1 MKILVAEKLSEH
13 RYKTPEGYLICV
25 DSILARTG
33 KQTYKRSEIFGDDDE
48 RLIEVDRKAEEVF
61 SPETMA
67 SFENKPIC
75 VEHPDVDVN
84 SGNISEF
91 AVGFVRDIHKG
102 EYEGE
107 PVMLGTLV
115 ITDAKTVEEIEE
127 GKHTDLSCGYD
138 CDIDDSENPQQRNI
152 RGNHVALCEQ
162 GRAGIA
168 RIMDSVDDEESTYT
182 EVTKNLEKEA
192 KKDMSWLDSVIDEYN
207 SRNDLS
213 KVLHSLSKMY
223 SNDPGIEYV
232 IKTLRLSNFEP
243 VIEKINGWNKNR
255 NVPGEYVKEYT
266 VQVKSR
272 LDSKKYE
279 ILVELYADSPEWRV
293 KEINSYITRNLK
305 DSKEIIKDS
314 KRITDFDDTPRNVR
328 VVKEFIEK
336 NGNKFSKS
344 KDADKILDYIKMKTG
359 IRNADYGDVIYI
371 IKNYTRAEITDSVK
385 DAEQL
390 YAVEFSYDGDSRSD
404 YLGHVNVRAKSEQD
418 ALTKAKRWAVEHYD
432 NPGFFK
438 ITSTKYT
445 NVETIDVIKDA
456 KYVIMHP
463 RKNLYLT
470 VGAKTWSDESSPM
483 IKKFDSEK
491 EAEEYA
497 KKNTSDFRIAVFDSV
512 KDAKTEYVFNYH
524 DTYHGTR
531 DKMRVDAK
539 NLDEAI
545 REFGKTV
552 ALGGFGTANIYV
564 VSVSPNDGY
573 IRAYGKLSEMLKQ
586 KWTRDSVKDST
597 YKVEYISSG
606 AEIYPIV
613 EVDAASELE
622 AVETVR
628 KKDKKYIRLISVK
641 KKDSA
646 KTLDSKKLLS
656 IVRAV
661 KSIKSNDAKETKLT
675 FTPTNDVAN
684 ADMTNT
690 LIGALVSSG
699 VDYHSAKKNA
709 GKYSIVIIG
718 DNNAVHKAKLI
729 IENIGFFS
737 KWS

>member
-48 RLIEVDRKAEEVF
+48 RLVEVDRKAEEVF

-115 ITDAKTVEEIEE
+115 ITDAKTIEEIEE

-168 RIMDSVDDEESTYT
+168 RIMDSVKDEESTYT

-192 KKDMSWLDSVIDEYN
+192 NKDMSWLDSV
-207 SRNDLS
+207 
-213 KVLHSLSKMY
+213 
-223 SNDPGIEYV
+223 
-232 IKTLRLSNFEP
+232 
-243 VIEKINGWNKNR
+243 
-255 NVPGEYVKEYT
+255 
-266 VQVKSR
+266 
-272 LDSKKYE
+272 
-279 ILVELYADSPEWRV
+279 
-293 KEINSYITRNLK
+293 
-305 DSKEIIKDS
+305 IKDS

-344 KDADKILDYIKMKTG
+344 KDADKILDYIKIKTG
-359 IRNADYGDVIYI
+359 IRNADYGDVLYI
-371 IKNYTRAEITDSVK
+371 IKEYTRAEITDSVK
-385 DAEQL
+385 DAEQTFRVL
-390 YAVEFSYDGDSRSD
+390 ATVPGDYDDEPGF
-404 YLGHVNVRAKSEQD
+404 HIIFNVKANSENE
-418 ALTKAKRWAVEHYD
+418 AIEKAKKYAEKTPAYRFAWA
-432 NPGFFK
+432 
-438 ITSTKYT
+438 
-445 NVETIDVIKDA
+445 
-456 KYVIMHP
+456 
-463 RKNLYLT
+463 
-470 VGAKTWSDESSPM
+470 
-483 IKKFDSEK
+483 
-491 EAEEYA
+491 
-497 KKNTSDFRIAVFDSV
+497 FRIAKSNQRARIERNVDSV

-531 DKMRVDAK
+531 DKMRVDAN

-545 REFGKTV
+545 REFGKTM

-573 IRAYGKLSEMLKQ
+573 MRAYGKLSEMLKQ
-586 KWTRDSVKDST
+586 KWTR
-597 YKVEYISSG
+597 
-606 AEIYPIV
+606 
-613 EVDAASELE
+613 
-622 AVETVR
+622 
-628 KKDKKYIRLISVK
+628 
-641 KKDSA
+641 DSA

-675 FTPTNDVAN
+675 FTPTNDVIN
-684 ADMTNT
+684 IDMTNT
-690 LIGALVSSG
+690 LVGKLVSSG
-699 VDYHSAKKNA
+699 IDYHSAKKNA
-709 GKYSIVIIG
+709 GKYSVVIIG
-718 DNNAVHKAKLI
+718 DNSTVHKAKLI

>member
-115 ITDAKTVEEIEE
+115 ITDAKTIEEIEE

-168 RIMDSVDDEESTYT
+168 RIMDSVKDEESTYT

-192 KKDMSWLDSVIDEYN
+192 KKDMSWLD
-207 SRNDLS
+207 
-213 KVLHSLSKMY
+213 
-223 SNDPGIEYV
+223 
-232 IKTLRLSNFEP
+232 
-243 VIEKINGWNKNR
+243 
-255 NVPGEYVKEYT
+255 T
-266 VQVKSR
+266 VV
-272 LDSKKYE
+272 
-279 ILVELYADSPEWRV
+279 
-293 KEINSYITRNLK
+293 
-305 DSKEIIKDS
+305 KDS

-359 IRNADYGDVIYI
+359 IRNADYGDVLYI
-371 IKNYTRAEITDSVK
+371 IKEYTRAEITDSAK
-385 DAEQL
+385 DEQL
-390 YAVEFSYDGDSRSD
+390 YAVEFSYDGDSWSD

-418 ALTKAKRWAVEHYD
+418 ALTKAKRWAVKHYD

-438 ITSTKYT
+438 IASTKYT
-445 NVETIDVIKDA
+445 NVETIDVI
-456 KYVIMHP
+456 
-463 RKNLYLT
+463 
-470 VGAKTWSDESSPM
+470 
-483 IKKFDSEK
+483 
-491 EAEEYA
+491 
-497 KKNTSDFRIAVFDSV
+497 

-531 DKMRVDAK
+531 DKMRVDAN

-545 REFGKTV
+545 REFGKTM

-586 KWTRDSVKDST
+586 KWTRDS
-597 YKVEYISSG
+597 
-606 AEIYPIV
+606 
-613 EVDAASELE
+613 
-622 AVETVR
+622 
-628 KKDKKYIRLISVK
+628 
-641 KKDSA
+641 A

-675 FTPTNDVAN
+675 FTPTNDVIN
-684 ADMTNT
+684 IDMTNT
-690 LIGALVSSG
+690 LVGKLVSSG
-699 VDYHSAKKNA
+699 IDYHSAKKNA
-709 GKYSIVIIG
+709 GKYSVVIIG
-718 DNNAVHKAKLI
+718 DNSAVHKAKLI

>member
-33 KQTYKRSEIFGDDDE
+33 KQTYNRSEIFGDSENDG
-48 RLIEVDRKAEEVF
+48 LIEVDRKAEEVF

-67 SFENKPIC
+67 SFENKPVC

-115 ITDAKTVEEIEE
+115 ITDAKTIEEIEE

-168 RIMDSVDDEESTYT
+168 RIMDSVKDEESTYT

-192 KKDMSWLDSVIDEYN
+192 KKDMSWLDSV
-207 SRNDLS
+207 
-213 KVLHSLSKMY
+213 
-223 SNDPGIEYV
+223 
-232 IKTLRLSNFEP
+232 
-243 VIEKINGWNKNR
+243 
-255 NVPGEYVKEYT
+255 
-266 VQVKSR
+266 
-272 LDSKKYE
+272 
-279 ILVELYADSPEWRV
+279 
-293 KEINSYITRNLK
+293 
-305 DSKEIIKDS
+305 IKDS

-359 IRNADYGDVIYI
+359 IRNADYGDVMYI
-371 IKNYTRAEITDSVK
+371 IKEYTRAEIMDSVKNIEDNIKKYAKDKHGKTFTLEETEGGKVKATNMSGREKIFSGWKEAEEEFRKRGITILDSFYDIVEDSVK
-385 DAEQL
+385 DAEQTFRVL
-390 YAVEFSYDGDSRSD
+390 ATVPGDYDDEPGFNIIF
-404 YLGHVNVRAKSEQD
+404 NVKANSENE
-418 ALTKAKRWAVEHYD
+418 AIEKAKKYAEKTPAYRFAWAFRLAEH
-432 NPGFFK
+432 NQHTR
-438 ITSTKYT
+438 IER
-445 NVETIDVIKDA
+445 NV
-456 KYVIMHP
+456 
-463 RKNLYLT
+463 
-470 VGAKTWSDESSPM
+470 
-483 IKKFDSEK
+483 
-491 EAEEYA
+491 
-497 KKNTSDFRIAVFDSV
+497 DSV

-531 DKMRVDAK
+531 DKMRVDAN

-545 REFGKTV
+545 REFGKTM

-573 IRAYGKLSEMLKQ
+573 MRAYGKLSEMLKQ
-586 KWTRDSVKDST
+586 KWTR
-597 YKVEYISSG
+597 
-606 AEIYPIV
+606 
-613 EVDAASELE
+613 
-622 AVETVR
+622 
-628 KKDKKYIRLISVK
+628 
-641 KKDSA
+641 DSA

-675 FTPTNDVAN
+675 FTPTNDVTN
-684 ADMTNT
+684 IDMTNT
-690 LIGALVSSG
+690 LVGKLASSG
-699 VDYHSAKKNA
+699 IDYHSAKKNA
-709 GKYSIVIIG
+709 GKYSVVIIG
-718 DNNAVHKAKLI
+718 DSSTVHKAKLI

>member
-48 RLIEVDRKAEEVF
+48 RLVEVDRKAEEVF

-102 EYEGE
+102 EYEGV

-115 ITDAKTVEEIEE
+115 ITDAKTIEEIEE

-168 RIMDSVDDEESTYT
+168 RIMDSVKDEESTYT

-192 KKDMSWLDSVIDEYN
+192 KKDMSWLDSV
-207 SRNDLS
+207 
-213 KVLHSLSKMY
+213 
-223 SNDPGIEYV
+223 
-232 IKTLRLSNFEP
+232 
-243 VIEKINGWNKNR
+243 
-255 NVPGEYVKEYT
+255 
-266 VQVKSR
+266 
-272 LDSKKYE
+272 
-279 ILVELYADSPEWRV
+279 
-293 KEINSYITRNLK
+293 
-305 DSKEIIKDS
+305 IKDS

-344 KDADKILDYIKMKTG
+344 KDADAILEYIKKRTG
-359 IRNADYGDVIYI
+359 IANADYGDVLHI
-371 IKNYTRAEITDSVK
+371 IKEYTRAENADSVKDAKQTFRVLAIVPGDYDDEPGFYIIFNVKANSENEAIIKAKKYAEKTPAYKFAWDFRIAKSNQRARIERKVDSVK

-390 YAVEFSYDGDSRSD
+390 YAVEFTYNGDSWSD
-404 YLGHVNVRAKSEQD
+404 YLGHVNVRAKSEQE
-418 ALTKAKRWAVEHYD
+418 ALTKAKRWAVNRYD
-432 NPGFFK
+432 NACCFK
-438 ITSTKYT
+438 IASTKYT
-445 NVETIDVIKDA
+445 NVETIDV
-456 KYVIMHP
+456 
-463 RKNLYLT
+463 
-470 VGAKTWSDESSPM
+470 
-483 IKKFDSEK
+483 
-491 EAEEYA
+491 
-497 KKNTSDFRIAVFDSV
+497 V

-531 DKMRVDAK
+531 DKMRVDAN

-545 REFGKTV
+545 REFGKTM

-573 IRAYGKLSEMLKQ
+573 MRAYGKLSEMLKQ
-586 KWTRDSVKDST
+586 KWTR
-597 YKVEYISSG
+597 
-606 AEIYPIV
+606 
-613 EVDAASELE
+613 
-622 AVETVR
+622 
-628 KKDKKYIRLISVK
+628 
-641 KKDSA
+641 DSA

-675 FTPTNDVAN
+675 FTPTNDVIN
-684 ADMTNT
+684 IDMTNT
-690 LIGALVSSG
+690 LVGKLASSG
-699 VDYHSAKKNA
+699 IDYHSAKKSA

-729 IENIGFFS
+729 IENSGFFS

>member
-48 RLIEVDRKAEEVF
+48 RLVEVDRKAEEVF

-168 RIMDSVDDEESTYT
+168 RIMDSVKDEESTYT
-182 EVTKNLEKEA
+182 EVTKNLEREA
-192 KKDMSWLDSVIDEYN
+192 NKDMSWLD
-207 SRNDLS
+207 
-213 KVLHSLSKMY
+213 
-223 SNDPGIEYV
+223 
-232 IKTLRLSNFEP
+232 
-243 VIEKINGWNKNR
+243 
-255 NVPGEYVKEYT
+255 T
-266 VQVKSR
+266 VV
-272 LDSKKYE
+272 
-279 ILVELYADSPEWRV
+279 
-293 KEINSYITRNLK
+293 
-305 DSKEIIKDS
+305 KDS

-336 NGNKFSKS
+336 NGNKFNKS

-359 IRNADYGDVIYI
+359 IKNADYGDVMYI
-371 IKNYTRAEITDSVK
+371 IKEYTRAEITDSVK
-385 DAEQL
+385 D
-390 YAVEFSYDGDSRSD
+390 
-404 YLGHVNVRAKSEQD
+404 
-418 ALTKAKRWAVEHYD
+418 
-432 NPGFFK
+432 
-438 ITSTKYT
+438 
-445 NVETIDVIKDA
+445 VI
-456 KYVIMHP
+456 
-463 RKNLYLT
+463 
-470 VGAKTWSDESSPM
+470 
-483 IKKFDSEK
+483 
-491 EAEEYA
+491 
-497 KKNTSDFRIAVFDSV
+497 
-512 KDAKTEYVFNYH
+512 KDAKTEYVFNYQ

-545 REFGKTV
+545 REFGKTM

-573 IRAYGKLSEMLKQ
+573 LRAYGKLSEMLKQ
-586 KWTRDSVKDST
+586 KWTRDSVKDFVNDGKRLPAKVKNEIEKFLNHKST
-597 YKVEYISSG
+597 FIKNRDYDVSEFVREFERITKLWMEFPLKITRESIKGWNKMGDGMMRKDYIFSIDGYDEKIIISLYAKPDTYETTEINTYFLDSVAGKDYVPFPKKDALNKSNGLEEIKRIINNKDNTFEDTEGMIYLTEKAYNDIKVVIKMYGITQK
-606 AEIYPIV
+606 
-613 EVDAASELE
+613 ELE
-622 AVETVR
+622 GIS
-628 KKDKKYIRLISVK
+628 KY
-641 KKDSA
+641 
-646 KTLDSKKLLS
+646 
-656 IVRAV
+656 
-661 KSIKSNDAKETKLT
+661 
-675 FTPTNDVAN
+675 
-684 ADMTNT
+684 
-690 LIGALVSSG
+690 
-699 VDYHSAKKNA
+699 
-709 GKYSIVIIG
+709 
-718 DNNAVHKAKLI
+718 
-729 IENIGFFS
+729 FFGPGGYNMF
-737 KWS
+737 K

>member
-1 MKILVAEKLSEH
+1 LKILVAEKLSEH

-48 RLIEVDRKAEEVF
+48 RLVEVDRKAEEVF

-115 ITDAKTVEEIEE
+115 ITDAKTIEEIEE

-168 RIMDSVDDEESTYT
+168 RIMDSVKDEESTYT

-192 KKDMSWLDSVIDEYN
+192 KKDMSWLDAV
-207 SRNDLS
+207 
-213 KVLHSLSKMY
+213 V
-223 SNDPGIEYV
+223 
-232 IKTLRLSNFEP
+232 
-243 VIEKINGWNKNR
+243 
-255 NVPGEYVKEYT
+255 
-266 VQVKSR
+266 
-272 LDSKKYE
+272 
-279 ILVELYADSPEWRV
+279 
-293 KEINSYITRNLK
+293 
-305 DSKEIIKDS
+305 KDS

-344 KDADKILDYIKMKTG
+344 KDADKILDYIKIKTG
-359 IRNADYGDVIYI
+359 IRNADYGDVLYI

-385 DAEQL
+385 DAEQTFRVL
-390 YAVEFSYDGDSRSD
+390 AIVPGDYDDEPGFDIIF
-404 YLGHVNVRAKSEQD
+404 NVKANSENE
-418 ALTKAKRWAVEHYD
+418 AIAKAK
-432 NPGFFK
+432 
-438 ITSTKYT
+438 KYA
-445 NVETIDVIKDA
+445 E
-456 KYVIMHP
+456 
-463 RKNLYLT
+463 
-470 VGAKTWSDESSPM
+470 KTPAYRFAW
-483 IKKFDSEK
+483 
-491 EAEEYA
+491 
-497 KKNTSDFRIAVFDSV
+497 DFRLAKHNQHTRIERNVDSV

-531 DKMRVDAK
+531 DKMRVDAN

-545 REFGKTV
+545 REFGKTM

-573 IRAYGKLSEMLKQ
+573 MRAYGKLSEMLKQ

-597 YKVEYISSG
+597 YKVEYLSSG
-606 AEIYPIV
+606 AEMYPIV
-613 EVDAASELE
+613 EVDAASEFE
-622 AVETVR
+622 AIETVR

-675 FTPTNDVAN
+675 FTPTNDVIN
-684 ADMTNT
+684 IDMTNT
-690 LIGALVSSG
+690 LIGMLVSSG
-699 VDYHSAKKNA
+699 IDYHSAKKSA

-729 IENIGFFS
+729 IENSGFFS